1 MDTILDIQ
9 EVQVELDKAARD
21 ARTGPPDI
29 RAGRFVHEDAMVE
42 QDAGDRLGGIAG
54 RRITLR

>member
-9 EVQVELDKAARD
+9 EVQVQLDKAARD
-21 ARTGPPDI
+21 ARNGSPNI

-42 QDAGDRLGGIAG
+42 PEAGDRLRGTAE